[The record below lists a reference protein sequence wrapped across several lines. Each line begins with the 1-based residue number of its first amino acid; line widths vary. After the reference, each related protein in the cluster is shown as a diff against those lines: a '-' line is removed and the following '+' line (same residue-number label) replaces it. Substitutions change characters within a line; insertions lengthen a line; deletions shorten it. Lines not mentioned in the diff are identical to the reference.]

1 MRHYGG
7 LGHAITTLVLK
18 ARLWLA
24 YIVLRILLPKINTI
38 PQSDSIGVEPIPE
51 KPISSLALA
60 TALDPKSPVKKL
72 ADLVDNESYVVRRAL
87 VRNPS
92 LPRERLETLRE
103 DPDIRVRQE
112 IEKIYPNLDP
122 INKH

>member
-7 LGHAITTLVLK
+7 LGHNITTVVLK
-18 ARLWLA
+18 ACLWLA
-24 YIVLRILLPKINTI
+24 YIVLRILLPKNNTI

-72 ADLVDNESYVVRRAL
+72 VDLVDNESYVIRRAL

-92 LPRERLETLRE
+92 LPREHLETLRE
-103 DPDIRVRQE
+103 DLDNRVRQE
-112 IEKIYPNLDP
+112 IGKIYPELDP
-122 INKH
+122 LNKN